1 GMNLDGGQLVG
12 MDVIDEGKSI
22 LVITQK
28 GFGKRTPSEEY
39 RSQSRGGKGVLNT
52 RVTDKNG
59 EVVGFRQVADEEEI
73 LMITDRGRLIRT
85 PVAPI
90 RQIGRVT
97 QGVKLI
103 DLDEGE
109 QVVDVAVL
117 QESDE
122 SKEEGEN

>member
-1 GMNLDGGQLVG
+1 
-12 MDVIDEGKSI
+12 
-22 LVITQK
+22 
-28 GFGKRTPSEEY
+28 
-39 RSQSRGGKGVLNT
+39 VLNT
-52 RVTDKNG
+52 RVTEKNG

-85 PVAPI
+85 PVSPI

-97 QGVKLI
+97 QGVKLM

-117 QESDE
+117 QESE
-122 SKEEGEN
+122 EPKEEGEN

>member
-1 GMNLDGGQLVG
+1 
-12 MDVIDEGKSI
+12 
-22 LVITQK
+22 
-28 GFGKRTPSEEY
+28 
-39 RSQSRGGKGVLNT
+39 
-52 RVTDKNG
+52 VTDKNG

-109 QVVDVAVL
+109 HVVDVAVL